1 MRTQRQSEIRVGIGS
16 GRRIG
21 IAMALVAVG
30 MAGCASIVTRKAD
43 LESAPDGVRVYPP
56 KVCLLVDGAAN
67 STVFASLPDLARAY
81 DVKPLTVLAKQDWK
95 LELEAGQ
102 LTALTANQDTSAFPR
117 FVTDAAQ
124 LAAGAA
130 GAGVS
135 ASGAFKGTFG
145 FSDGVHCMRD
155 DGSFAP

>member
-1 MRTQRQSEIRVGIGS
+1 
-16 GRRIG
+16 
-21 IAMALVAVG
+21 MALTAVG
-30 MAGCASIVTRKAD
+30 MAGCATIVTRKAD
-43 LESAPDGVRVYPP
+43 LESAPEGIRVYPP

-67 STVFASLPDLARAY
+67 SSVLATFPDLARAY

-102 LTALTANQDTSAFPR
+102 LTALTANQDSSAFPR
-117 FVTDAAQ
+117 FVTEAAQ

-130 GAGVS
+130 GAGIS
-135 ASGAFKGTFG
+135 ASAAFKGTFG
-145 FSDGVHCMRD
+145 FADGVHCMRD

>member
-1 MRTQRQSEIRVGIGS
+1 VAIGWSIRVGIA
-16 GRRIG
+16 
-21 IAMALVAVG
+21 IAALAVG
-30 MAGCASIVTRKAD
+30 PVACATIVTRKAD
-43 LESAPDGVRVYPP
+43 LGSAPDGIRVYPP

-67 STVFASLPDLARAY
+67 SSVLATFPDLARAY

-102 LTALTANQDTSAFPR
+102 LTALTANQDSSAFPR
-117 FVTDAAQ
+117 FVTEAAQ

-130 GAGVS
+130 GAGIS
-135 ASGAFKGTFG
+135 ASAAFKGTFG
-145 FSDGVHCMRD
+145 FADGVHCMRD

>member
-1 MRTQRQSEIRVGIGS
+1 LEIRIGLEIGIGTALAAVGI
-16 GRRIG
+16 
-21 IAMALVAVG
+21 
-30 MAGCASIVTRKAD
+30 AGCATIVTREAE
-43 LESAPDGVRVYPP
+43 LGSAPEGIRVYPP

-67 STVFASLPDLARAY
+67 STVIATFPDLARAY
-81 DVKPLTVLAKQDWK
+81 DLKPLTVLAKQDWR

-117 FVTDAAQ
+117 FVTEAAQ

-145 FSDGVHCMRD
+145 FADGVHCMRD